1 MRILHTAD
9 WHLNDRLGRI
19 GRQDDIVARLEEIAG
34 YLDEHQVDVMVV
46 VGDLFSQ
53 HTNVEKLKDAVGE
66 VNRIFKPFLTRGGTI
81 VAISG
86 NHDNEALFN
95 LLWFALDLAHPL
107 DPRETGPRP
116 RGRLY
121 LATRPTHLL
130 LEDAT
135 GQQVQFLLMPYPTP
149 ARYLR
154 GEATRYSSL
163 EEKNRLMHQALRRQL
178 RSIEERY
185 IVKELPSVLVSHI
198 HVRGSQVHN
207 LYRITELEDVVFD
220 PADIPTHWQ
229 YVAYGHIHKPQ
240 TLSGAD
246 HVRYAGSIERFD
258 HGERD
263 DEKSVTLVEI
273 GPTGRVGEPVTL
285 PLNATP
291 IHRVEIDNP
300 DEDLLQLKERYPD
313 HERALVSYQLHY
325 DPTRHN
331 RDEICREIES
341 IFPHWYERKFVLEGS
356 GGTLDGMGPEIQT
369 RDIPSTVREYLRE
382 NIPADREDRELVLSL
397 ADELLAEEAV
407 R

>member
-34 YLDEHQVDVMVV
+34 YLDEHQVDVMIVA
-46 VGDLFSQ
+46 GDLFSQ

-66 VNRIFKPFLTRGGTI
+66 VNRVFKPFLARGGTI

-95 LLWFALDLAHPL
+95 LLWFALDLAHPIN
-107 DPRETGPRP
+107 EQKAGPRP

-121 LATRPTHLL
+121 LAARPTHLL

-154 GEATRYSSL
+154 GEATHYGSL
-163 EEKNRLMHQALRRQL
+163 EEKNRSMHQALRRQL
-178 RSIEERY
+178 RSIEERH

-240 TLSGAD
+240 ALSGAD

-273 GPTGRVGEPVTL
+273 GPMGRVGEPVTL

-291 IHRVEIDNP
+291 IHRVEIGDP
-300 DEDLLQLKERYPD
+300 DKDLPQLKERYPD
-313 HERALVSYQLHY
+313 HERALVSYRLYY
-325 DPTRHN
+325 DPTKHN

-341 IFPHWYERKFVLEGS
+341 IFPCWYERRLVSEGS
-356 GGTLDGMGPEIQT
+356 ALASGSTGSEIQT
-369 RDIPSTVREYLRE
+369 QDVPSTVREYLLE
-382 NIPADREDRELVLSL
+382 NIPADRENRDLVLSL